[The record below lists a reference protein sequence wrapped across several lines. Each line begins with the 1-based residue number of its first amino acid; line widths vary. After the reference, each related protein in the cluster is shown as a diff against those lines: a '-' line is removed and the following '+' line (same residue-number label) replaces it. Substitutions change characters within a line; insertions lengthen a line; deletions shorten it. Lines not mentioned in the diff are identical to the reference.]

1 MTAATTEPGTHA
13 AGAKPQ
19 VWFLT
24 GSQELYGPETLAQV
38 ADQSERI
45 QWLLTSSGGISAEIV
60 SKPVLTD
67 TASIRRTMQEAS
79 TDPTCVG
86 VIAWM
91 HTFSPA
97 KMWITGLDALRKP
110 LLHLH
115 TQLNEALPWSSIDMD
130 FMNLNQAA
138 HGDREFGFIQTRL
151 GVARKTI
158 AGHASDPT
166 VVSRIDSW
174 VRAALGAARLRELR
188 LARFGDNMRDVAVTE
203 GDKVEAQRRFGYDVY
218 GYGVGDLVKAV
229 NEVSDAEADK
239 LARSYFDEYEVP
251 AALRPDGEKYASV
264 CEGARIEIGMR
275 NFLSAGNFKAFTTT
289 FEDLHGLKQLPGLAV
304 QRLMRDGYGF
314 GAEGDWKTSAL
325 VRAMKVMSAGMKG
338 GVSFMEDYTYHF
350 NGGSG
355 DKVLGAHMLEICES
369 IAASKPK
376 LDVLP
381 LSIGGKADPVRLIFD
396 SNTGPAIGASIM
408 DMGQRFRMVA
418 NIVDVV
424 PTEAP
429 LPKLPVARA
438 LWLPRPSLKVAA
450 AAWIH
455 AGGAHH
461 TSFSYAVTVDHL
473 RDFAE
478 MAGIEFLL
486 IDENTRIEEF
496 KKELRWNDL
505 YYHLANG
512 VLH

>member
-1 MTAATTEPGTHA
+1 MIELE
-13 AGAKPQ
+13 Q
-19 VWFLT
+19 YEVWFVT
-24 GSQELYGPETLAQV
+24 GSQHLYGPETLEQV
-38 ADQSERI
+38 AKDSREI
-45 QWLLTSSGGISAEIV
+45 AAALDASAYLPV
-60 SKPVLTD
+60 QVVFKPVLT
-67 TASIRRTMQEAS
+67 TPEAIRDLCLDANS
-79 TDPTCVG
+79 AKNCVG
-86 VIAWM
+86 LITWM

-97 KMWITGLDALRKP
+97 KMWIAGLSQLKKP
-110 LLHLH
+110 FLHLH
-115 TQLNEALPWSSIDMD
+115 TQFGREIPWSEIDMD
-130 FMNLNQAA
+130 FMNLHQSA
-138 HGDREFGFIQTRL
+138 HGDREYGFIGSRMRL
-151 GVARKTI
+151 SRKVVVGHWQDEQVQSEIGVWT
-158 AGHASDPT
+158 
-166 VVSRIDSW
+166 
-174 VRAALGAARLRELR
+174 RAACAWADWQGAKV
-188 LARFGDNMRDVAVTE
+188 ARFGDNMRDVAVTE

-229 NEVSDAEADK
+229 NEVSDAEINQ
-239 LARSYFDEYEVP
+239 LVQTYLDEYEVP
-251 AALRPDGEKYASV
+251 SALMSGGAKYASV
-264 CEGARIEIGMR
+264 CEGARIELGMR

-461 TSFSYAVTVDHL
+461 TSFSYAVTADHL
-473 RDFAE
+473 SDFAE
-478 MAGIEFLL
+478 MAGMEFLL